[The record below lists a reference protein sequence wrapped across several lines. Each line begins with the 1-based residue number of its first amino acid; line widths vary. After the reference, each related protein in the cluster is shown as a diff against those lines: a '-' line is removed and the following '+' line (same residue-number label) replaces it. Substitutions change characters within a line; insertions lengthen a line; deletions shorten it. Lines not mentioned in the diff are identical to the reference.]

1 MEKKWLSTEATSVL
15 EHLVSNLSS
24 TVVADRRNPTLVH
37 IRKSEKMKLS
47 YGSTSPHVTVV
58 SDYVSDTIA
67 MAETHLRDFGVIKMI
82 PIP

>member
-1 MEKKWLSTEATSVL
+1 VTGE
-15 EHLVSNLSS
+15 
-24 TVVADRRNPTLVH
+24 VH

-47 YGSTSPHVTVV
+47 YGSTSPHVTAV